1 MPMVNTRCPCRAF
14 SNWSDELE
22 NALEKSFMNALRHL
36 RLVWAARDLPVF
48 ATLILVAACLSAV
61 AAEPAAVAPA
71 AGDRPIRALWLGV
84 PHADVMPDLLVERI
98 KRHLDCEIVVRQDWQ
113 QALREPDFAT
123 GFAAVIY
130 SPCDPECRDMEL
142 VNRALATANSG
153 VGTVLVHCA
162 MHTFRHV
169 PEWTQLLGVRTIT
182 HDGYRALE
190 LKAPADPP
198 PFFAGLPA
206 TWRTEGDELYPHDG
220 LVKGVTPVL
229 TAYSVERKSDHVV
242 AWTHH
247 YGQGR
252 VFGTS
257 LGHDLKTVD
266 TLPYQQLLARGLAWV
281 AGRNEPLGAHTAPG
295 RPEAKPFTLRD
306 GDRVVFLG
314 DTLIEREG
322 TDGELEARLT
332 AAFPGVQAT
341 FRNLGWSGDTPTGLS
356 RGSIETGPDRFAVL
370 KSQLAAARPT
380 VLFIGYADTAGIRPL
395 VAAAREIEP
404 SVRCVLVSPIRPE
417 QLGPP
422 WPDMAPRIA
431 TAAAATAELR
441 SIAKELSLPMVSF
454 FDGVPA
460 GQRGLTD
467 NGIHWNAEGYRTGAA
482 IMAEQLA
489 LPAASLTAAQ
499 QTSLREAIVAKNRFH
514 FFQWRFQNWMYLAGS
529 RRAEQGRMTAELP
542 LFDASITAA
551 EARIARLARG
561 EAVPAAA
568 EPARP
573 ESIEPQRPLPD
584 FQLADGVQI
593 ELFAENP
600 LIGKPVQISFDERGR
615 MWVVCSS
622 SYPQASPNALPDDR
636 IYVLDDT
643 DRDGVADTST
653 LFADGLTIPCGAEP
667 ANGGCYVA
675 ASTELL
681 FLKDTDGDGKADSR
695 RVVLSG
701 FGTDDTHHL
710 IHSLRHEPGGRLCF
724 NQSLF
729 IRTNVETPQG
739 TVRAE
744 RAHVWQFDPRDGSLG
759 TVSHGWINPWSRAV
773 DAHGNYFTDDNAGRG
788 IMWTFR
794 DSVHDLG
801 SAPRMAP
808 AAGPEG
814 SPKLCGLEVVEGEHF
829 PESWQGHMI
838 AGSHTG
844 LALLHY
850 DVTGRGAGFS
860 ATQLPDL
867 VRSQD
872 TSFRPVDVRLGPDGA
887 LYVADWT
894 NPIINH
900 GEVDFRD
907 PRRDLVHGRVWR
919 VSMKDRSPARWQPLS
934 GLSTTRL
941 CDELASPNPWARY
954 QARRLLM
961 EQGAAVVPTVRE
973 WVSRHSEEMAGLEAL
988 WVCESVKQW
997 DEALLDRTLRAD
1009 DGRIRAAATRV
1020 LSRSLPG
1027 RPANVERLFT
1037 LATDEHPRVRLE
1049 AARGLA
1055 LVPSAESA
1063 AAVLAMLE
1071 MPVDADL
1078 DYALWLSIRELAP
1091 FWVKAITS
1099 GGWSPEGREQQLAFG
1114 LSAIEP
1120 RYAAEAL
1127 TFLLTERAFARDGS
1141 GPWLEL
1147 IGRAGDRPAVDR
1159 LYAQLLESPPES
1171 PPPDGSPPAASDTGA
1186 ATSGFDEQA
1195 FPAVLEALAEAA
1207 RLRGVRPSDRRG
1219 ELRRFLSTGTERA
1232 QVAAVKLAGVWR
1244 EGALGDALV
1253 VVAAAAE
1260 TSEPL
1265 RSAAFDSLLACGG
1278 GTGVTGLVT
1287 LVTPGTPAELR
1298 RRAVFTLA
1306 SCDPVVGDPAVVAL
1320 LRDTSSAEAPEL
1332 WRELVRY
1339 AGVVGRLREL
1349 ITTHELPAE
1358 VLAEG
1363 FRQMQSANI
1372 GDAELRRLLATKSGN
1387 PPPAYGWGD
1396 YHQLATRAMQQGDAA
1411 RGELVY
1417 RRETMGCVGC
1427 HAIAGVGGKVGPD
1440 LGTIGASAPLDYI
1453 VESLLSPGAA
1463 VKEGYTALLVVTDD
1477 GRQHLGVPVSET
1489 ETELVLRDAK
1499 GQEIRLAKAA
1509 IEERTSAGSMMPAG
1523 LTDTL
1528 PPGDL
1533 LDLIRFC
1540 AELGKPR

>member
-1 MPMVNTRCPCRAF
+1 
-14 SNWSDELE
+14 
-22 NALEKSFMNALRHL
+22 MNLLRLL
-36 RLVWAARDLPVF
+36 RLVWIGRGLALFARLVLMMTCLP
-48 ATLILVAACLSAV
+48 AV
-61 AAEPAAVAPA
+61 AAEPAPA

-84 PHADVMPDLLVERI
+84 PHADVTPEMLVERI

-113 QALREPDFAT
+113 QALREPDFAA

-142 VNRALATANSG
+142 VKRALATANSG

-169 PEWTQLLGVRTIT
+169 PEWTNLVGVRTIT
-182 HDGYRALE
+182 HDGYRGLD
-190 LKAPADPP
+190 LKAPADRPA
-198 PFFAGLPA
+198 FFTDLSANWH
-206 TWRTEGDELYPHDG
+206 TDGDELYPHDA
-220 LVKGVTPVL
+220 LLEGVAPL
-229 TAYSVERKSDHVV
+229 LKAYSVERQAEHVV
-242 AWTHH
+242 AWTHR

-257 LGHDLKTVD
+257 LGHDLQTVD
-266 TLPYQQLLARGLAWV
+266 TLPYQELLARGLAWA
-281 AGRNEPLGAHTAPG
+281 AGRDTPLGQQTAP
-295 RPEAKPFTLRD
+295 AKPSATPLALRD
-306 GDRVVFLG
+306 GDRVVFIG

-322 TDGELEARLT
+322 SFGELEARLT
-332 AAFPGVQAT
+332 AANPNVQAT
-341 FRNLGWSGDTPTGLS
+341 FRNLGWSGDTPSGLS

-370 KSQLAAARPT
+370 KSQLAAVRPT
-380 VLFIGYADTAGIRPL
+380 VLFIGYSDTAGIRPL
-395 VAAAREIEP
+395 LAAAREIEP
-404 SVRCVLVSPIRPE
+404 SVRCVLFSPIRPE
-417 QLGPP
+417 VLGPP
-422 WPDMAPRIA
+422 WPDMAPRTTA
-431 TAAAATAELR
+431 AAAATAELQR
-441 SIAKELSLPMVSF
+441 IAAELAVPIVSF

-460 GQRGLTD
+460 GERGLTD
-467 NGIHWNAEGYRTGAA
+467 NGIHWNAQGYARGAA

-489 LPAASLTAAQ
+489 LPATVLSAAQ
-499 QTSLREAIVAKNRFH
+499 QQTLREAIVAKNKFH

-542 LFDASITAA
+542 LFDASIASA
-551 EARIARLARG
+551 EARIATLARG
-561 EAVPAAA
+561 GEVAVAA
-568 EPARP
+568 EPQRP
-573 ESIEPQRPLPD
+573 EALEPQRPLPE
-584 FQLADGVQI
+584 FQLAEGVQI
-593 ELFAENP
+593 GLFAENP

-636 IYVLDDT
+636 IYVLEDT

-667 ANGGCYVA
+667 ADGGCYVA

-710 IHSLRHEPGGRLCF
+710 IHSLRWEPDGCLSF

-739 TVRAE
+739 VVRAE
-744 RAHVWQFDPRDGSLG
+744 RAHVWRFDPRNGSLG
-759 TVSHGWINPWSRAV
+759 TVAHGWINPWSRAV
-773 DAHGNYFTDDNAGRG
+773 DAHGNYFTNDNAGRG

-814 SPKLCGLEVVEGEHF
+814 SPKLCGLGVIEGEHF
-829 PESWQGHMI
+829 PDSWQGHMI

-850 DVTGRGAGFS
+850 EVADRGAGFA

-872 TSFRPVDVRLGPDGA
+872 SSFRPVDVRLGPDGA

-907 PRRDLVHGRVWR
+907 PRRDLVHGRIWR
-919 VSMKDRSPARWQPLS
+919 VSMSDRPPARWQPLA
-934 GLSTTRL
+934 GLTAEQL
-941 CDELASPNPWARY
+941 CAQLTVKNPWARY
-954 QARRLLM
+954 QARRLLK
-961 EQGAAVVPTVRE
+961 EQGLKEQAHGVLPTVVDWAARNPD
-973 WVSRHSEEMAGLEAL
+973 EMAGLEAL
-988 WVCESVKQW
+988 WVCESINEW
-997 DEALLDRTLRAD
+997 DEALLERNLTAG
-1009 DGRIRAAATRV
+1009 DGRIRAAATRTI
-1020 LSRSLPG
+1020 LRSLTT
-1027 RPANVERLFT
+1027 RPTNVERLST
-1037 LATDEHPRVRLE
+1037 LAKDEHPRVRLE

-1055 LVPSAESA
+1055 LVPAAESA
-1063 AAVLAMLE
+1063 AAVLSMLE
-1071 MPVDADL
+1071 MPLDADL
-1078 DYALWLSIRELAP
+1078 DYALWLSMRELAP
-1091 FWVKAITS
+1091 VWVQAVTS
-1099 GGWSPEGREQQLAFG
+1099 GAWTPEGREKQLAFG
-1114 LSAIEP
+1114 LGAIEP

-1127 TFLLTERAFARDGS
+1127 AYLLQGRSLARDGS

-1147 IGRAGDRPAVDR
+1147 IGRAGDTQTVDR
-1159 LYAQLLESPPES
+1159 LYFQLLGSAQ
-1171 PPPDGSPPAASDTGA
+1171 PDALASAAQSTGA
-1186 ATSGFDEQA
+1186 AAGGFDVQA
-1195 FPAVLEALAEAA
+1195 VPAVLEALAEAA

-1219 ELRRFLSTGTERA
+1219 ELRHLLSGSNHSV
-1232 QVAAVKLAGVWR
+1232 QLAAVRLAGAWR
-1244 EGALGDALV
+1244 EGDLGDALV
-1253 VVAAAAE
+1253 ALAAAADS
-1260 TSEPL
+1260 SEPL
-1265 RSAAFDSLLACGG
+1265 RAAAFDSLLACGG
-1278 GTGVTGLVT
+1278 GSGGPGL
-1287 LVTPGTPAELR
+1287 LALAAPGTPAFLR
-1298 RRAVFTLA
+1298 RRAAFTLA
-1306 SCDPVVGDPAVVAL
+1306 SGNPAAGDPTVVAL
-1320 LRDTSSAEAPEL
+1320 LRDTSAAEAPEL
-1332 WRELVRY
+1332 WQELLRY
-1339 AGVVGRLREL
+1339 SKVVARLREL
-1349 ITTHELPAE
+1349 IAAHELPAE
-1358 VLAEG
+1358 VLAAG

-1372 GDAELRRLLATKSGN
+1372 GDAELRRLLATKSGI

-1417 RRETMGCVGC
+1417 RRETLGCVGC
-1427 HAIAGVGGKVGPD
+1427 HAIRGVGGKVGPD

-1453 VESLLSPGAA
+1453 VESLLTPGAA
-1463 VKEGYTALLVVTDD
+1463 VKEGYSALVVVTDD
-1477 GRQHLGVPVSET
+1477 GRQHLGLPVSDT
-1489 ETELVLRDAK
+1489 ESELVLRDAK
-1499 GQEIRLAKAA
+1499 GEEVRLAKTA
-1509 IEERTSAGSMMPAG
+1509 IEQRTSAGSMMPAG
-1523 LTDTL
+1523 LTDPL

-1540 AELGKPR
+1540 AELGKPGQAAAPQAEQ

>member
-1 MPMVNTRCPCRAF
+1 MSYVMHV
-14 SNWSDELE
+14 EQ
-22 NALEKSFMNALRHL
+22 SFMNLL
-36 RLVWAARDLPVF
+36 RLPRWVWVGRGLALFARLVV
-48 ATLILVAACLSAV
+48 TLACLPAGAS
-61 AAEPAAVAPA
+61 EPAFAAPA

-84 PHADVMPDLLVERI
+84 PHADVTPEILVERI
-98 KRHLDCEIVVRQDWQ
+98 KRHLNCEIVVRQDWQ
-113 QALREPDFAT
+113 QALREPDFAA

-162 MHTFRHV
+162 LHTFRHV
-169 PEWTQLLGVRTIT
+169 PEWTNLVGVRTIT
-182 HDGYRALE
+182 HDGYRGLD
-190 LKAPADPP
+190 LNAPADRPA
-198 PFFAGLPA
+198 FFTDLSAH
-206 TWRTEGDELYPHDG
+206 WRTDGDELYPHDALLEG
-220 LVKGVTPVL
+220 ITPL
-229 TAYSVERKSDHVV
+229 LKAHSIERQAEHVV

-266 TLPYQQLLARGLAWV
+266 TLPYQQLLARGLAWA
-281 AGRNEPLGAHTAPG
+281 AGRDTPLSQQTAP
-295 RPEAKPFTLRD
+295 AKPSATPLALRD
-306 GDRVVFLG
+306 GDRVVFIG

-322 TDGELEARLT
+322 SFGELEARLT
-332 AAFPGVQAT
+332 AAFPRVRAT
-341 FRNLGWSGDTPTGLS
+341 FRNLGWSGDTPSGLS

-380 VLFIGYADTAGIRPL
+380 VLLIGYCDTAGIGPL
-395 VAAAREIEP
+395 IAAAREIEP
-404 SVRCVLVSPIRPE
+404 SVRCVLFSPIRPE
-417 QLGPP
+417 HLGPP
-422 WPDMAPRIA
+422 WPDITPRT
-431 TAAAATAELR
+431 TAAAAAAAELQR
-441 SIAKELSLPMVSF
+441 IAAERALPLVSF

-460 GQRGLTD
+460 GARGLTD
-467 NGIHWNAEGYRTGAA
+467 NGIHWNAAGYRKGAA

-489 LPAASLTAAQ
+489 LPATVLSAAQ
-499 QTSLREAIVAKNRFH
+499 HNTLREAIVAKNKFH

-542 LFDASITAA
+542 LFDASIGAA
-551 EARIARLARG
+551 EARIAKLARG
-561 EAVPAAA
+561 EAVPVAD
-568 EPARP
+568 EPQRP
-573 ESIEPQRPLPD
+573 EAIEPQRPLPQ
-584 FQLADGVQI
+584 FQLAEGVQI
-593 ELFAENP
+593 GLFAENP

-636 IYVLDDT
+636 IYVLEDT

-667 ANGGCYVA
+667 ADGGCYVA

-681 FLKDTDGDGKADSR
+681 FLKDNDGDGKADSR

-710 IHSLRHEPGGRLCF
+710 IHSLRWEPDGCLSF

-729 IRTNVETPQG
+729 IRTNIETPQG
-739 TVRAE
+739 VVRAE
-744 RAHVWQFDPRDGSLG
+744 RAHVWRFDPRNGSLG

-773 DAHGNYFTDDNAGRG
+773 DAHGNYFTNDNAGRG

-814 SPKLCGLEVVEGEHF
+814 SPKLCGLEVIEGEHF
-829 PESWQGHMI
+829 PDAWQGQMI

-850 DVTGRGAGFS
+850 AVADRGAGFA

-867 VRSQD
+867 VQSQD
-872 TSFRPVDVRLGPDGA
+872 RSFRPVDVRLGPDGA

-907 PRRDLVHGRVWR
+907 PRRDLVHGRIWR
-919 VSMKDRSPARWQPLS
+919 VSMKNQPPARWQPLAGRS
-934 GLSTTRL
+934 AEQL
-941 CDELASPNPWARY
+941 CDHLLAKNPWARY
-954 QARRLLM
+954 QARRLLK
-961 EQGAAVVPTVRE
+961 EQGLKAEGAGVLPTVLQWAARTPD
-973 WVSRHSEEMAGLEAL
+973 EMAGLEAL
-988 WVCESVKQW
+988 WICESLNEW
-997 DEALLDRTLRAD
+997 DAGLLERNLRAG
-1009 DGRIRAAATRV
+1009 DGRIRAAATRTI
-1020 LSRSLPG
+1020 SRSLTT
-1027 RPANVERLFT
+1027 RPTNVEHLFA
-1037 LATDEHPRVRLE
+1037 LAKDEHPRVRLE

-1071 MPVDADL
+1071 MPLDADL
-1078 DYALWLSIRELAP
+1078 DYALWLSMRELAP
-1091 FWVKAITS
+1091 VWVQAVTS
-1099 GGWSPEGREQQLAFG
+1099 GAWLPEGREKQLAFG
-1114 LSAIEP
+1114 LGAIEP
-1120 RYAAEAL
+1120 RSAAEAL
-1127 TFLLTERAFARDGS
+1127 AFLLQGQPLARDGS

-1147 IGRAGDRPAVDR
+1147 IGRAGDSPAVNQ
-1159 LYAQLLESPPES
+1159 LYFQLLGSPE
-1171 PPPDGSPPAASDTGA
+1171 PDGIASEARAPGAAAS
-1186 ATSGFDEQA
+1186 GFAEQA
-1195 FPAVLEALAEAA
+1195 VPAVLEALAEAA
-1207 RLRGVRPSDRRG
+1207 RLRGVRPSERRD
-1219 ELRRFLSTGTERA
+1219 ELRRFLSAGSK
-1232 QVAAVKLAGVWR
+1232 QVQLAAVRLAGAWR
-1244 EGALGDALV
+1244 EEELGDALV
-1253 VVAAAAE
+1253 ALAAAAD
-1260 TSEPL
+1260 SPEPL
-1265 RSAAFDSLLACGG
+1265 RSAAFESLLACGG
-1278 GTGVTGLVT
+1278 GSGGPGL
-1287 LVTPGTPAELR
+1287 LALAAPGTPAFLR
-1298 RRAVFTLA
+1298 RRATFTLA
-1306 SCDPVVGDPAVVAL
+1306 SANPTAGDPAVVAL
-1320 LRDTSSAEAPEL
+1320 LRETSAAEAPDL
-1332 WRELVRY
+1332 WRELLRY
-1339 AGVVGRLREL
+1339 SKVVARLREL
-1349 ITTHELPAE
+1349 ITAHELPAE
-1358 VLAEG
+1358 VLAAG

-1372 GDAELRRLLATKSGN
+1372 GDADLRRLLATKSGH

-1417 RRETMGCVGC
+1417 RRETLGCIGC
-1427 HAIAGVGGKVGPD
+1427 HAIKGVGGKVGPE
-1440 LGTIGASAPLDYI
+1440 LGTIGVSAPLDSI
-1453 VESLLSPGAA
+1453 VESLLTPGAA
-1463 VKEGYTALLVVTDD
+1463 VKEGYTGLVVVTDD
-1477 GRQHLGVPVSET
+1477 GRQHLGLPVSDT
-1489 ETELVLRDAK
+1489 ASELVLRDAK
-1499 GQEIRLAKAA
+1499 GEEIRLAKSA
-1509 IEERTSAGSMMPAG
+1509 IQQRTSAGSMMPAG

-1540 AELGKPR
+1540 AELGKPGQAAAPQAQQ

>member
-1 MPMVNTRCPCRAF
+1 
-14 SNWSDELE
+14 
-22 NALEKSFMNALRHL
+22 MNPL
-36 RLVWAARDLPVF
+36 RLCGLLVEHRLTVF
-48 ATLILVAACLSAV
+48 AQFVLMVACLPAV
-61 AAEPAAVAPA
+61 AAEPEPA
-71 AGDRPIRALWLGV
+71 RSTDDRPLRALWLGV
-84 PHADVMPDLLVERI
+84 PHADVTPDLLVERI

-113 QALREPDFAT
+113 QALREPDFAA

-153 VGTVLVHCA
+153 VGTVFVHCA

-169 PEWTQLLGVRTIT
+169 PEWTQLLGLRTIT
-182 HDGYRALE
+182 HDGYRPLE

-206 TWRTEGDELYPHDG
+206 TWQTEGDELYPHDA
-220 LVKGVTPVL
+220 LLDGVTPL
-229 TAYSVERKSDHVV
+229 LKAYSVERQADHVV
-242 AWTHH
+242 AWTHN

-252 VFGTS
+252 VFGMS

-266 TLPYQQLLARGLAWV
+266 ALPYQQLLARGLAWA
-281 AGRNEPLGAHTAPG
+281 AGRKEPVGARTPLAG
-295 RPEAKPFTLRD
+295 KEATSFTLRN

-370 KSQLAAARPT
+370 KNQLAAARPT
-380 VLFIGYADTAGIRPL
+380 VLFIGYSDTTGIRPL
-395 VAAAREIEP
+395 IAAAREIEP

-417 QLGPP
+417 PLGPP
-422 WPDMAPRIA
+422 WPDMAPRTTA
-431 TAAAATAELR
+431 AAAATAELR
-441 SIAKELSLPMVSF
+441 SIAEELSLRLVSF

-489 LPAASLTAAQ
+489 LPATTLTAAQ
-499 QTSLREAIVAKNRFH
+499 QKSLREAIVAKNRFH

-551 EARIARLARG
+551 ESRIGRLARG
-561 EAVPAAA
+561 EAVPVAD
-568 EPARP
+568 EPAQP
-573 ESIEPQRPLPD
+573 EAIEPQRPLPE

-622 SYPQASPNALPDDR
+622 SYPQASPTALPDDR
-636 IYVLDDT
+636 IYVLEDT

-710 IHSLRHEPGGRLCF
+710 IHSLRYEPDGCLSF

-744 RAHVWQFDPRDGSLG
+744 RANVWRFDPRDGSLR
-759 TVSHGWINPWSRAV
+759 TVAHGWINPWSRAV

-814 SPKLCGLEVVEGEHF
+814 SPKLCGLEVLEGEHF
-829 PESWQGHMI
+829 PDSWQGHMI

-850 DVTGRGAGFS
+850 DVTDRGAGFG

-872 TSFRPVDVRLGPDGA
+872 KSFRPVDVRLGPDGA

-907 PRRDLVHGRVWR
+907 PRRDLVHGRIWR
-919 VSMKDRSPARWQPLS
+919 VSMKDRPPARWQPLS
-934 GLSTTRL
+934 GLTNLQL
-941 CDELASPNPWARY
+941 CDQLATPNAWAQY

-961 EQGAAVVPTVRE
+961 EQGAAVLPTVRE
-973 WVSRHSEEMAGLEAL
+973 WAARHSDEMAGLEAL
-988 WVCESVKQW
+988 WVCESVNQW
-997 DEALLDRTLRAD
+997 DEALLDRNLRAG

-1020 LSRSLPG
+1020 LSRSIAD
-1027 RPANVERLFT
+1027 RPANVEHLFS
-1037 LATDEHPRVRLE
+1037 LAKDAHPRVRLE

-1055 LVPSAESA
+1055 VVPSAESA

-1091 FWVKAITS
+1091 VWVKAITS
-1099 GGWSPEGREQQLAFG
+1099 GDWSPEGREKQLAFG

-1120 RYAAEAL
+1120 RYAAETLA
-1127 TFLLTERAFARDGS
+1127 FLLKDRSLARDGS

-1147 IGRAGDRPAVDR
+1147 IGRAGDSQAVNR
-1159 LYAQLLESPPES
+1159 LYAQLLGPSLSVATPPNTS
-1171 PPPDGSPPAASDTGA
+1171 ATDTANSGA
-1186 ATSGFDEQA
+1186 AASGFDERA

-1219 ELRRFLSTGTERA
+1219 ELRRFLSTGKE
-1232 QVAAVKLAGVWR
+1232 QMQLPAVRLAGAWR
-1244 EGALGDALV
+1244 EGELGDALV
-1253 VVAAAAE
+1253 TLAAAAD

-1278 GTGVTGLVT
+1278 GTGLPGLAT
-1287 LVTPGTPAELR
+1287 LTAPGTPTNLR

-1306 SCDPVVGDPAVVAL
+1306 SCDPAAGDPAVLAL
-1320 LRDTSSAEAPEL
+1320 LRETSSPEATEL
-1332 WRELVRY
+1332 WRELLRY

-1349 ITTHELPAE
+1349 ITEHELPAE

-1396 YHQLATRAMQQGDAA
+1396 YHNIATRAMQQGDAA
-1411 RGELVY
+1411 RGALVY
-1417 RRETMGCVGC
+1417 QRPEMGCVGC

-1440 LGTIGASAPLDYI
+1440 LSTIGASAPLDYI
-1453 VESLLSPGAA
+1453 VESLLTPGAA

-1477 GRQHLGVPVSET
+1477 GRQHLGLPVSET

-1499 GQEIRLAKAA
+1499 GQEIRLTKAT

-1523 LTDTL
+1523 LTDPL

-1540 AELGKPR
+1540 AELGRSP

>member
-1 MPMVNTRCPCRAF
+1 
-14 SNWSDELE
+14 
-22 NALEKSFMNALRHL
+22 MNSLRLL
-36 RLVWAARDLPVF
+36 RLVWAGRGLTVF
-48 ATLILVAACLSAV
+48 ATLILVAACLPAV
-61 AAEPAAVAPA
+61 AAEPAPAAPA
-71 AGDRPIRALWLGV
+71 AGERPIRALWLGV
-84 PHADVMPDLLVERI
+84 PHADVTPDLLVERM

-113 QALREPDFAT
+113 QALREPDFAA

-142 VNRALATANSG
+142 VTRALATANSG

-206 TWRTEGDELYPHDG
+206 TWRTEGDELYPHDV
-220 LVKGVTPVL
+220 LLDGVTPLL
-229 TAYSVERKSDHVV
+229 TAYSVERKADHVV

-247 YGQGR
+247 YGRGR
-252 VFGTS
+252 VFGMS

-266 TLPYQQLLARGLAWV
+266 TLPYQQLLARGLAWA
-281 AGRNEPLGAHTAPG
+281 AGRNEPLGARTAPAE
-295 RPEAKPFTLRD
+295 PEAQPFTLRD

-332 AAFPGVQAT
+332 AAFPNVQAT

-370 KSQLAAARPT
+370 KSQLSAARPT

-395 VAAAREIEP
+395 IAAAREIEP
-404 SVRCVLVSPIRPE
+404 SVRCVLMSPIRPE
-417 QLGPP
+417 PLGPP

-431 TAAAATAELR
+431 TATAATAELR
-441 SIAKELSLPMVSF
+441 SIAEDLSLPLVSF
-454 FDGVPA
+454 FDGVLP

-482 IMAEQLA
+482 IMAAQLT
-489 LPAASLTAAQ
+489 LPATSLTPAQ
-499 QTSLREAIVAKNRFH
+499 QKTLREAIVAKNRFH

-542 LFDASITAA
+542 LFDTSIAAA
-551 EARIARLARG
+551 EARIGRLARG
-561 EAVPAAA
+561 EAVPVADA
-568 EPARP
+568 PSRP
-573 ESIEPQRPLPD
+573 ESIEPQRPLPE

-636 IYVLDDT
+636 IYVLEDT
-643 DRDGVADTST
+643 NRDGVADTST

-681 FLKDTDGDGKADSR
+681 FLKDTDGDGTADAR
-695 RVVLSG
+695 RIVLSG

-814 SPKLCGLEVVEGEHF
+814 SPKLCGLEVLDGEHF

-850 DVTGRGAGFS
+850 DVTDRGAGFG

-872 TSFRPVDVRLGPDGA
+872 KSFRPVDVRLGPDGA
-887 LYVADWT
+887 LYLADWT

-907 PRRDLVHGRVWR
+907 PRRDLVHGRIWR
-919 VSMKDRSPARWQPLS
+919 VSMKDRPAAGWQPLN
-934 GLSTTRL
+934 GLSVPQL

-954 QARRLLM
+954 HSRRLLM
-961 EQGAAVVPTVRE
+961 EQGAAVLPTVRE
-973 WVSRHSEEMAGLEAL
+973 WASRHPDEMAGLEAL
-988 WVCESVKQW
+988 WVCESVNQW
-997 DEALLDRTLRAD
+997 DEALLDRNLRAG

-1020 LSRSLPG
+1020 LSRSLAG
-1027 RPANVERLFT
+1027 RPANVERLFA
-1037 LATDEHPRVRLE
+1037 LAKDEHPRVRLE

-1055 LVPSAESA
+1055 HVPSAESA

-1091 FWVKAITS
+1091 AWVKAITS
-1099 GGWSPEGREQQLAFG
+1099 SGWSPEGREQQLAFG
-1114 LSAIEP
+1114 LGAIEP
-1120 RYAAEAL
+1120 RYAANAL
-1127 TFLLTERAFARDGS
+1127 TFLLEERTLARDGS
-1141 GPWLEL
+1141 GPWLAL
-1147 IGRAGDRPAVDR
+1147 IGRAGDSQAVNR
-1159 LYAQLLESPPES
+1159 LYAQLLASAIPTTLPS
-1171 PPPDGSPPAASDTGA
+1171 AASANDTANSGTA
-1186 ATSGFDEQA
+1186 ASGFDEVA
-1195 FPAVLEALAEAA
+1195 FPAVLDALAEAA
-1207 RLRGVRPSDRRG
+1207 RLRGVRPGDLRG
-1219 ELRRFLSTGTERA
+1219 ELRRFLSTGTEQTRL
-1232 QVAAVKLAGVWR
+1232 AAVKLAGAWR
-1244 EGALGDALV
+1244 EGELGDSLV
-1253 VVAAAAE
+1253 TLAAGAD

-1278 GTGVTGLVT
+1278 GSGLPELAT
-1287 LVTPGTPAELR
+1287 LTAPEKPANLR
-1298 RRAVFTLA
+1298 RRAAFTLA
-1306 SCDPVVGDPAVVAL
+1306 SCDPAAGDPAVLSL
-1320 LRDTSSAEAPEL
+1320 LRDTSAAESPEL
-1332 WRELVRY
+1332 WRELLRY
-1339 AGVVGRLREL
+1339 AGVVGRLREF
-1349 ITTHELPAE
+1349 ITAHELPAD

-1417 RRETMGCVGC
+1417 RREAMGCVGC
-1427 HAIAGVGGKVGPD
+1427 HAIKGVGGKVGPD

-1453 VESLLSPGAA
+1453 VESLLTPGAA
-1463 VKEGYTALLVVTDD
+1463 VKEGYTAVLVVTDD
-1477 GRQHLGVPVSET
+1477 GRQHLGLPVSET

-1499 GQEIRLAKAA
+1499 GQEIRLAKTA
-1509 IEERTSAGSMMPAG
+1509 IEERTSAGSMMPSG